1 MNRPSRTNRFG
12 FTLLELVVVM
22 AILVVLA
29 GLVVLH
35 IGTFQDEA
43 SDQATNTTLG
53 SVRDAVLGTSAGQG
67 YQQDMR
73 NFTPAQPISWLPST
87 LASLYTAPAGA
98 SVYDP
103 VNHLGWRG
111 PYLNGDA
118 GSYKVNVA
126 NGFTTDYGASGDPA
140 PVDAWNHPIVIQ
152 IPASDPTYAR
162 LVSAGQDGVIQT
174 PLNYL
179 DSDGK
184 PYPPKSMRGDD
195 IVLFLFRPDVP
206 STP

>member
-1 MNRPSRTNRFG
+1 MEHG
-12 FTLLELVVVM
+12 
-22 AILVVLA
+22 
-29 GLVVLH
+29 
-35 IGTFQDEA
+35 
-43 SDQATNTTLG
+43 
-53 SVRDAVLGTSAGQG
+53 AGQG
-67 YQQDMR
+67 YRQDMR
-73 NFTPAQPISWLPST
+73 SFPTTQPTESLPST
-87 LASLYTAPAGA
+87 LASLYVAPAGA
-98 SVYDP
+98 TLYNP
-103 VNHLGWRG
+103 VTRLGWHG
-111 PYLNGDA
+111 PYLSGDM
-118 GSYKVNVA
+118 GMFQINVGT
-126 NGFTTDYGASGDPA
+126 GFTTNYGAANDPA
-140 PVDAWNHPIVIQ
+140 PLDAWNHPIVIQ